1 LERIAEAPF
10 IESLVPGSAVLRT
23 DPWETYRRLRRE
35 SPVVWAP
42 GLRTHVTFTHQAA
55 REVLASA
62 DFVAEHP
69 FRASRRALGPTI
81 LDVEGEAHRRLR
93 RMARGPLAATALRR
107 EASHIDGQISEVVEQ
122 LPVGAPVDLV
132 GRLAMK
138 LPMLIMCGLLGLPRG
153 GADWLSDQT
162 AVIVSYL
169 DAQTVSLAQV
179 RQAKR
184 NLNDYLRSHMF
195 CCEAQDGALTQGV
208 RTAVRDGVVSLR
220 EAYDNIVFL
229 LVAGTASS
237 VCAIANTLT
246 CVLDRPDRYFRLAD
260 EPAFA
265 VAVTRESLRL
275 ETPVQFVPRFAAA
288 DTTVAGTPIRA
299 GQAVQACLSSAN
311 RDEAIF
317 DEPDSW
323 RPERANLDQA
333 LSFGHGR
340 HSCLGGALGEHEL
353 VTLLHTL
360 TARFPVVGT
369 GGPLER
375 PQGWIFRRPPRLTV
389 TLYRTGGR

>member
-1 LERIAEAPF
+1 LERIADAALV
-10 IESLVPGSAVLRT
+10 ESLVPGNAMVRT
-23 DPWETYRRLRRE
+23 DPWKTYQRLRRE
-35 SPVVWAP
+35 GPVVWSP
-42 GLRTHVTFTHQAA
+42 GLRTHVTFTHEAA

-93 RMARGPLAATALRR
+93 RMVRGPLAVAALRR
-107 EASHIDGQISEVVEQ
+107 EASHIDSQISEVVEQ
-122 LPVGAPVDLV
+122 LPAGVPVDLV

-138 LPMLIMCGLLGLPRG
+138 LPMLVMCALLSLPG
-153 GADWLSDQT
+153 GSADWLSDQT

-169 DAQTVSLAQV
+169 DGQIVSLARV

-195 CCEAQDGALTQGV
+195 HDEAPDGALTQGV
-208 RTAVRDGVVSLR
+208 RTAVHDGTVSLR

-237 VCAIANTLT
+237 ACGIANTLT
-246 CVLDRPDRYFRLAD
+246 CVLDRSDRYSRLVD
-260 EPAFA
+260 DPAFA
-265 VAVTRESLRL
+265 VAATRESLRL
-275 ETPVQFVPRFAAA
+275 ETPVQFVPRFAAV
-288 DTTVAGTPIRA
+288 DTTVGGTPIRA

-323 RPERANLDQA
+323 RPERANLDQI

-353 VTLLHTL
+353 VTLLQTL
-360 TARFPVVGT
+360 TARFPIART
-369 GGPLER
+369 AAPLER
-375 PQGWIFRRPPRLTV
+375 PEGWIFRRPPRLTV
-389 TLYRTGGR
+389 MLHRTGGR

>member
-1 LERIAEAPF
+1 MERIAEAPCV
-10 IESLVPGSAVLRT
+10 ESLGPGSAMLRT

-42 GLRTHVTFTHQAA
+42 GLRTHVTFTHRAA

-93 RMARGPLAATALRR
+93 RMVRGPLAATALRR
-107 EASHIDGQISEVVEQ
+107 EASHIDGQISEVAEQ
-122 LPVGAPVDLV
+122 LPAGVTIDLV

-138 LPMLIMCGLLGLPRG
+138 LPMLIMCGLLGLQPAS
-153 GADWLSDQT
+153 ADWLSDQT

-169 DAQTVSLAQV
+169 DAQQVSLARV

-184 NLNDYLRSHMF
+184 NLNDYLQSHMF
-195 CCEAQDGALTQGV
+195 CGEAPDSVLTEGV
-208 RTAVRDGVVSLR
+208 RTAVHDGAVSLR

-246 CVLDRPDRYFRLAD
+246 CVLDRPDRYSRLAD
-260 EPAFA
+260 DPAFA
-265 VAVTRESLRL
+265 TAVARESLRL

-317 DEPDSW
+317 GEPDSW
-323 RPERANLDQA
+323 RPERANLDQT

-353 VTLLHTL
+353 VTLLQTL
-360 TARFPVVGT
+360 TARFPVART
-369 GGPLER
+369 GAPLER

-389 TLYRTGGR
+389 TLHRAGGK